1 MNKYLSCIFTL
12 CVLLACNAAWP
23 ESSKSTLPLRIE
35 VLSSGHTQ
43 QTSSLIFSLTN
54 ISENAIQ
61 MDDTTVPW
69 GLRVSVLLVATTKRG
84 KENLRPAGYAI
95 EDPFIVKPIRIAP
108 GETVSGTVLL
118 SEHIDHSALR
128 KNKEDLLV
136 FWHFP
141 AWAVGRKSLGE
152 YGGWV
157 NIPFKKEST
166 E

>member
-1 MNKYLSCIFTL
+1 MNKYLSCILSLWLLFVCDFT
-12 CVLLACNAAWP
+12 W
-23 ESSKSTLPLRIE
+23 SGDSKSKLPLRIE
-35 VLSSGHTQ
+35 VALSGATQ
-43 QTSSLIFSLTN
+43 QTSGLVFSLTN
-54 ISENAIQ
+54 KSEKTIQ
-61 MDDTTVPW
+61 MDDATVPW

-95 EDPFIVKPIRIAP
+95 EDPFLVKSIRIAP

-118 SEHIDHSALR
+118 SEHIDHIALR

-141 AWAVGRKSLGE
+141 AWAAGREPLGE

-157 NIPFKKEST
+157 TIPYKR
-166 E
+166 